1 MLGDTPLLM
10 ARMKPEG
17 MKILDFAFYQE
28 EAPNTSELT
37 LTAETG
43 HILMPLDKLLHLE
56 PGMMIDL
63 PLRPAQGV
71 DITLEGNK
79 VATGE
84 LLKLGETS
92 GVRILE
98 R

>member
-1 MLGDTPLLM
+1 M
-10 ARMKPEG
+10 
-17 MKILDFAFYQE
+17 
-28 EAPNTSELT
+28 T

-71 DITLEGNK
+71 DITVEGK
-79 VATGE
+79 KAAAGE

-92 GVRILE
+92 GIRILQ